1 MQGQTWQ
8 SSDAI
13 GQTGAGYIFR
23 ASLLPITV
31 MSKSSERFLGSE
43 RTTNHMILRVVYFM
57 MVIFIQ
63 NLKYAE
69 ILYMIG
75 II

>member
-1 MQGQTWQ
+1 MSRQTWQ

-13 GQTGAGYIFR
+13 GQTGASYIFR

-31 MSKSSERFLGSE
+31 ISKSSERFLGSE
-43 RTTNHMILRVVYFM
+43 RNANHIILRVVYFM

-63 NLKYAE
+63 NLKHVE